1 MKILFIFHNTDLA
14 GGATLSGLTL
24 IRGLKKLGHSV
35 HAVCPSECELVDIL
49 RKEHFETIITNYY
62 IACPTRPHTVKSI
75 IAYFPRLIRNIVTN
89 RKAATLL
96 TKAASEIGI
105 DIIHSN
111 SSVINIGYK
120 VSKSTG
126 IPHVMHFRE
135 YGLKDTNCYTPHIPR
150 ILRYPLQFNIAVSH
164 GIADY
169 RGMDLN
175 SNSRII
181 YNGVFPKDIC
191 RMNSKP
197 DNYLLYVGQLHKAK
211 GILDLLDAY
220 AALPASMRKLHPL
233 LVAGKSNTP
242 EFQQLLSTRINK
254 LDIKDNV
261 RLLGYRKDASD
272 LMYNA
277 SAMIVPSHNE
287 AFGRIIP
294 EAMANGC
301 IVIGNNNA
309 GIKEQFD
316 NGVEATG
323 EEIGIR
329 YSGVENLTFV
339 LTKFLSTPDSPKIRL
354 MRMRALE
361 VVKELYTNENSV
373 RAVDKFY
380 RGILP
385 ISSES

>member
-1 MKILFIFHNTDLA
+1 
-14 GGATLSGLTL
+14 
-24 IRGLKKLGHSV
+24 
-35 HAVCPSECELVDIL
+35 
-49 RKEHFETIITNYY
+49 
-62 IACPTRPHTVKSI
+62 
-75 IAYFPRLIRNIVTN
+75 
-89 RKAATLL
+89 
-96 TKAASEIGI
+96 
-105 DIIHSN
+105 
-111 SSVINIGYK
+111 
-120 VSKSTG
+120 
-126 IPHVMHFRE
+126 
-135 YGLKDTNCYTPHIPR
+135 
-150 ILRYPLQFNIAVSH
+150 
-164 GIADY
+164 
-169 RGMDLN
+169 
-175 SNSRII
+175 
-181 YNGVFPKDIC
+181 
-191 RMNSKP
+191 
-197 DNYLLYVGQLHKAK
+197 
-211 GILDLLDAY
+211 
-220 AALPASMRKLHPL
+220 MRKLHPL